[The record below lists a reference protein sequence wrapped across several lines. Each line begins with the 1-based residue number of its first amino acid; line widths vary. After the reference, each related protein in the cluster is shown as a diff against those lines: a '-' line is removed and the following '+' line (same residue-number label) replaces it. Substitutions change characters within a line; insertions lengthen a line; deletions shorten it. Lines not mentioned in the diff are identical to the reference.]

1 MKLEDKD
8 IKKIKDG
15 ILQEFN
21 NKIGYI
27 EYLNGIVQGL
37 LIAHSFTNL
46 ITEID
51 GKPVTGDA
59 ETTRKMIYAEISNM
73 NNKIKEFNERH

>member
-1 MKLEDKD
+1 MKKIETRYE
-8 IKKIKDG
+8 KIKDG
-15 ILQEFN
+15 ILQELN

-46 ITEID
+46 VTEID
-51 GKPVTGDA
+51 GKPVIGDA

-73 NNKIKEFNERH
+73 NNKIKEFTERH